1 MREKTDESP
10 SIKRTMDDV
19 AEAEAAV
26 KRDLIGELPKM
37 RRAGRT
43 DVRRSATDT
52 CRSAIGQPS
61 GGAAACAQISST
73 TVCPESK
80 APTILSKDTENAA
93 SKSSFRQLPNRTHRN
108 RPASC
113 GWLLR

>member
-1 MREKTDESP
+1 MAESP
-10 SIKRTMDDV
+10 GIKSTMDDV
-19 AEAEAAV
+19 A
-26 KRDLIGELPKM
+26 
-37 RRAGRT
+37 
-43 DVRRSATDT
+43 RRSATDA

-61 GGAAACAQISST
+61 GGSAARAQISST
-73 TVCPESK
+73 TVCPESN

>member
-1 MREKTDESP
+1 MRAKTDESP
-10 SIKRTMDDV
+10 GIKSTMDDV
-19 AEAEAAV
+19 
-26 KRDLIGELPKM
+26 
-37 RRAGRT
+37 
-43 DVRRSATDT
+43 VRRSGG
-52 CRSAIGQPS
+52 SAGR
-61 GGAAACAQISST
+61 AQISST